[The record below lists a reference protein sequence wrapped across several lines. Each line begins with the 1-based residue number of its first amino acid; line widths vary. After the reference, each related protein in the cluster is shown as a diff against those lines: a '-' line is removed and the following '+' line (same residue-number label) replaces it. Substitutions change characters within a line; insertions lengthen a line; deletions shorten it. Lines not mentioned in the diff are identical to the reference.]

1 MPGARGRAPGG
12 TAGGGGGCGL
22 AGAGSMQRQLQRMLQ
37 WRARARRG
45 QGHMASATG
54 SADSKCGGGRAD
66 YRRAGRGGAAGGR
79 GRARAGL
86 CGRKKYIKI
95 WPNHKTDHVSA
106 PQTWARTQSHA
117 VKTVC
122 ANYCST
128 GADIKSYTCHLSDS
142 VFHVN
147 INPSWLREPKQ

>member
-1 MPGARGRAPGG
+1 MRVREARGRAPGG
-12 TAGGGGGCGL
+12 AAGGGGGCGGGL
-22 AGAGSMQRQLQRMLQ
+22 AGAGSMQRQ
-37 WRARARRG
+37 RAARG
-45 QGHMASATG
+45 QGHMAGATG
-54 SADSKCGGGRAD
+54 SADGKRGGG
-66 YRRAGRGGAAGGR
+66 GPGGGR

-122 ANYCST
+122 ANYYST
-128 GADIKSYTCHLSDS
+128 GADIKDESIHLSLT
-142 VFHVN
+142 VVN
-147 INPSWLREPKQ
+147 VNFNPSWLHEPKQ